1 VVAPTLLPRFRLAC
15 PYCYEIFPEW
25 EIEFR
30 CSGRAGPDGKRCE
43 PAPDPQRQN
52 RLGAAGDELHTFR
65 DIRHRYRS
73 VCRESGAQT
82 TIRVCPRC
90 HSVLP
95 VYFGRI
101 RSQLIALVG
110 ARDSGKTV
118 FMTVFMHEF
127 GHRLGDRLGA
137 SIPGADDETRGSFPR
152 DYERRLYE
160 GRQLPTPTLPVA
172 SERQGHRPPM
182 VFKFKRQVRSRLS
195 GRTRQTLLSF
205 FDTAGEDLITKA
217 SIELN
222 GRYLEAADAII
233 LILDPLQMAGGRRL
247 AAREALQ
254 QDPRLE
260 DDPYSVLQRITEM
273 LQAGHRDRRVRKPL
287 AVVFTKLDAL
297 WHEFPEGSPLNRP
310 EPKCAGCDEVD
321 SLDVHRHVQ
330 ALLHDWD
337 GRQIDQYLQHNYRCY
352 QYFGVSAL
360 GAIPTPDRQVSGV
373 IAPYR
378 VGDPIL
384 WLLCKAHIVP
394 TVRRSRRGVRAALLH
409 LVRTR
414 SGGLRRLPVQRAE
427 PGCGSPGHAGGRAA
441 HRLRAPVLGHLACRR
456 PCQPVSCPRCG
467 TRR

>member
-1 VVAPTLLPRFRLAC
+1 MVALTLLPRFRLAC
-15 PYCYEIFPEW
+15 PYCYETFPEW
-25 EIEFR
+25 QIEFR

-43 PAPDPQRQN
+43 PTPDPQRQN
-52 RLGAAGDELHTFR
+52 RFGTAGDELHTFR
-65 DIRHRYRS
+65 DFWHRYRS
-73 VCRESGAQT
+73 VCPESGAQT

-95 VYFGRI
+95 VHFGRI
-101 RSQLIALVG
+101 RNQLIALVG

-137 SIPGADDETRGSFPR
+137 SIPGADDETRGSFAR
-152 DYERRLYE
+152 DYETRLYE

-172 SERQGHRPPM
+172 SERLGHRPPM
-182 VFKFKRQVRSRLS
+182 VFKFKRQVRPRTS

-217 SIELN
+217 STELN

-247 AAREALQ
+247 AARAALQ
-254 QDPRLE
+254 QDSRLE

-273 LQAGHRDRRVRKPL
+273 LQAGHRDRPVRKPL

-297 WHEFPEGSPLNRP
+297 WHEFPEGSPLKRP
-310 EPKCAGCDEVD
+310 EPTCAGCDEVD
-321 SLDVHRHVQ
+321 GLDVHRHVQ

-360 GAIPTPDRQVSGV
+360 GAIPTPDRRVSGV

-384 WLLCKAHIVP
+384 WLLCKAHMVP
-394 TVRRSRRGVRAALLH
+394 TIRRSRRGVRAALLH
-409 LVRTR
+409 LVRAR
-414 SGGLRRLPVQRAE
+414 GGGLRRLPVQRAK
-427 PGCGSPGHAGGRAA
+427 PGRWSAGHAGG
-441 HRLRAPVLGHLACRR
+441 
-456 PCQPVSCPRCG
+456 
-467 TRR
+467 